1 MVFKIEDSV
10 EGKTGKDLWG
20 RADKVLPGGGI
31 YLSRSADM
39 AGRGVLPGFIAS
51 AKGCRVT
58 DVDGKAYIDYLGANG
73 PNILGYQHP
82 EIEAAVRSQMETL
95 TSASLFPPTLVEV
108 VELLVE
114 RFDGMSWGVVSKNG
128 SEVVSLGVRVARQY
142 TQRRDLIAFIH
153 AYHGNDPELASS
165 PPQGTLAEVTDNV
178 HRLPWNDSQALV
190 DCAKNYSEN
199 IAAIILNPLD
209 QNPGLKTVQANPD
222 FVTTIKQIC
231 ERYGILL
238 VFDDVR
244 HGFRLHP
251 LGSHRLLGLAPDVLA
266 LGKALGNGHSISALL
281 GREHLRKAARKILY
295 TSTYMFEAPPM
306 KAAMAMIK
314 VYDRDNVF
322 KHITLMGERLRDGLV
337 AAAEAANHRIS
348 YTGPVTMPTLLF
360 EEDPTGN
367 KQRVFAH
374 EAARSGAIL
383 HPFLNWN
390 LSAAHTVDDIDETI
404 DIARQA
410 FQATPRDF

>member
-1 MVFKIEDSV
+1 MLVN
-10 EGKTGKDLWG
+10 
-20 RADKVLPGGGI
+20 PGGRVG
-31 YLSRSADM
+31 SSV
-39 AGRGVLPGFIAS
+39 AGHAGHRF
-51 AKGCRVT
+51 
-58 DVDGKAYIDYLGANG
+58 
-73 PNILGYQHP
+73 
-82 EIEAAVRSQMETL
+82 EIPA
-95 TSASLFPPTLVEV
+95 
-108 VELLVE
+108 
-114 RFDGMSWGVVSKNG
+114 
-128 SEVVSLGVRVARQY
+128 
-142 TQRRDLIAFIH
+142 
-153 AYHGNDPELASS
+153 
-165 PPQGTLAEVTDNV
+165 
-178 HRLPWNDSQALV
+178 
-190 DCAKNYSEN
+190 
-199 IAAIILNPLD
+199 
-209 QNPGLKTVQANPD
+209 
-222 FVTTIKQIC
+222 TIKQIC

-266 LGKALGNGHSISALL
+266 LGKALGNGHSISASL